1 MPLPPPLGLGESA
14 AIMKMRARVKDVMTT
29 RVIAT
34 RADASCVDLAALL
47 RQHRVS
53 GLPVVDG
60 EGVVVG
66 VISESDLLAYQ
77 EAPGPRRKQARTAEL
92 TAADLMSWPPVTIG
106 PDETVRHTA
115 RLMYAHKLR
124 RLPVVDQRGRLL
136 GLVTRADLLSAFT
149 RPDQEIRREI
159 TQDVIADGFFT
170 DPDRLMVT
178 VKDGVV
184 TLAGAP
190 GSVILGRNI
199 ADQTRHV
206 EGVIAVRDRFT
217 YPEVHA
223 PIGSVEEDERHGSQ
237 AHRGRYG
244 WL

>member
-1 MPLPPPLGLGESA
+1 
-14 AIMKMRARVKDVMTT
+14 MKMHARVKDVMTT
-29 RVIAT
+29 RVIAA
-34 RADASCVDLAALL
+34 RADASCADLVGML
-47 RQHRVS
+47 REHRVS
-53 GLPVVDG
+53 GLPVVNG

-66 VISESDLLAYQ
+66 VVSESDLLARQ
-77 EAPGPRRKQARTAEL
+77 EAPGLRRKRARTAEL
-92 TAADLMSWPPVTIG
+92 TAADLMSWPPATIA
-106 PDETVRHTA
+106 PDETVRHAA

-124 RLPVVDQRGRLL
+124 RLPVVDQRGQLI

-149 RPDQEIRREI
+149 RPDDEIRREI

-170 DPDRLMVT
+170 DPDRLAVT

-199 ADQTRHV
+199 ADQARHV

-217 YPEVHA
+217 YPA
-223 PIGSVEEDERHGSQ
+223 PPARSASPARTDPGP
-237 AHRGRYG
+237 
-244 WL
+244 